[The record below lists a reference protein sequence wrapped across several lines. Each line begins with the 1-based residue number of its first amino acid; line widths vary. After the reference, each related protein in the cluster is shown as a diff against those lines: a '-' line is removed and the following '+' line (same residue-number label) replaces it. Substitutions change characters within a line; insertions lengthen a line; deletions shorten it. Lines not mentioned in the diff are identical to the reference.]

1 VLIVVTNIL
10 LDVAPF
16 MMIISILT
24 IFSMVPGIVSMG
36 IGLGAM
42 YPDFHSENP
51 AQSVTSFGGLIYMTL
66 CIGFIGTV
74 VVLEAGPVY
83 NVFMTGIRRDGLSTF
98 QWIWLVGSFF
108 VVLVLCVA
116 AVVMPMRLGERKMLE
131 SI

>member
-1 VLIVVTNIL
+1 
-10 LDVAPF
+10 
-16 MMIISILT
+16 
-24 IFSMVPGIVSMG
+24 
-36 IGLGAM
+36 
-42 YPDFHSENP
+42 
-51 AQSVTSFGGLIYMTL
+51 MTL
-66 CIGFIGTV
+66 CIGFIGAV

-108 VVLVLCVA
+108 VVLVLCVG

>member
-1 VLIVVTNIL
+1 
-10 LDVAPF
+10 
-16 MMIISILT
+16 
-24 IFSMVPGIVSMG
+24 
-36 IGLGAM
+36 
-42 YPDFHSENP
+42 
-51 AQSVTSFGGLIYMTL
+51 VTSLGGLIYMTL